1 MSALYRKDI
10 DGLRAIAVLMVVFYH
25 AEFSFISGGFIGVD
39 VFFVISGYLITTV
52 LLRDVGANS
61 FSFAQ
66 FYLRRLRRLMPAFI
80 FISVLTTIGATV
92 LLLPSALIKYSE
104 SLLAAFLSISN
115 FFFWK
120 NSGGGYFSPGTD
132 ELPLLHTWSLSVE
145 EQYYVLWP
153 LFLVI
158 SYRYVKRNRLGGVIV
173 VLAVVSLLLSQWL
186 AIIKPTTAYFFLPTR
201 AFELLMGGGVAY
213 YYFSLPTLNR
223 HLNHFLSFVGILFVL
238 GAGFILTDG
247 STFPGVNALI
257 PCLGAC
263 IVIYTGRD
271 EGNVGVINR
280 IISIRPL
287 VFVGLISYSLY
298 LWHWPVFSFLNVLGI
313 ILSGHEKWLVIF
325 ILILLA
331 YFTWLI
337 IEQPFRH
344 KYKFSFIKTLIF
356 YVIFPVVACIGYA
369 FFIYNSSGYINRF
382 SPEVI
387 VMIDSI
393 HSRSENRNKHCHN
406 TKFKTQTKDR
416 CTLGFS
422 EKRVPDILVVGDSH
436 ADAAT
441 GMLDVFLRDRSLK
454 GYVVTA
460 NTKIYLPGIARY
472 DLKQGKNK
480 EDKAFLRRGNNIT
493 QLIDSKQKFN
503 FIVLAG
509 RWASY
514 ISGLNDH
521 DKKNGEIYLQ
531 DIKLKDDLNL
541 FNSAINFEL
550 GMNRA
555 ISVITKSGAIPVI
568 VESVA
573 EFGLNKSD
581 CVIRNK
587 IWASRQNCSV
597 DIESVK
603 SRQKKVNE
611 IFENL
616 KKKYPSLIFIDPK
629 KVMCG
634 EAFCYSSL
642 SGVPLYKDDDH
653 FNHVGSKLVGSL
665 YLEKYSNPF
674 IIDLKVPKN
683 SSGNPRS
690 IMDMNELPGV

>member
-52 LLRDVGANS
+52 LLRDVESNS

-115 FFFWK
+115 LYFWK

-158 SYRYVKRNRLGGVIV
+158 SYRYVKRNRLGGVIAI
-173 VLAVVSLLLSQWL
+173 LAVVSLLLSQWL
-186 AIIKPTTAYFFLPTR
+186 AITKPTTAYFFLPTR

-213 YYFSLPTLNR
+213 YYSSLPTLNR
-223 HLNHFLSFVGILFVL
+223 YVNHFLSFTGMLFVL
-238 GAGFILTDG
+238 GSGFILTDE
-247 STFPGVNALI
+247 STFPGVNALF
-257 PCLGAC
+257 PCLGVC
-263 IVIYTGRD
+263 ILIYTGR
-271 EGNVGVINR
+271 NRHNTGVINR

-287 VFVGLISYSLY
+287 VFIGLISYSLY
-298 LWHWPVFSFLNVLGI
+298 LWHWPVFAFLNVAGI
-313 ILSGHEKWLVIF
+313 ILLDHEKWFVIF

-331 YFTWLI
+331 YLTWFI

-344 KYKFSFIKTLIF
+344 KYKFRFVKTLIS
-356 YVIFPVVACIGYA
+356 YVMFPVVACIGYA

-382 SPEVI
+382 SPKVI
-387 VMIDSI
+387 LMIDAI
-393 HSRSENRNKHCHN
+393 NSRSENRNNHCHN
-406 TKFKTQTKDR
+406 TKFTNQTKDR

-422 EKRVPDILVVGDSH
+422 EKSEIDVLIVGDSH
-436 ADAAT
+436 ADAVT
-441 GMLDVFLRDRSLK
+441 GMVDVLLKDEELK
-454 GYVVTA
+454 GYVITA
-460 NTKIYLPGIARY
+460 NTMIYLPGVVSY
-472 DLKQGKNK
+472 EPKGQGQEN
-480 EDKAFLRRGNNIT
+480 KAFLRRGNHLT
-493 QLIDSKQKFN
+493 QLIASEEKFN

-531 DIKLKDDLNL
+531 DIKVKGDLNL

-550 GMNRA
+550 GMDRA
-555 ISVITKSGAIPVI
+555 ISVISRAGAIPVI
-568 VESVA
+568 IESVA
-573 EFGLNKSD
+573 EFGLDKSD

-587 IWASRQNCSV
+587 IWANNQNCSIN
-597 DIESVK
+597 IESVK

-611 IFENL
+611 IFANL
-616 KKKYPSLIFIDPK
+616 KKKYPSIIFIDPK
-629 KVMCG
+629 KIMCG
-634 EAFCYSSL
+634 KTLCYSSL
-642 SGVPLYKDDDH
+642 NGVPLYKDDDH
-653 FNHVGSKLVGSL
+653 FNHVGSKIVGNL
-665 YLEKYSNPF
+665 YLKKYSNPF
-674 IIDLKVPKN
+674 VIP
-683 SSGNPRS
+683 
-690 IMDMNELPGV
+690 